1 MGSSV
6 PNSSGAPARTPPG
19 YRIFNLS
26 ACFLLSLPALTLWL
40 VKASPND
47 PDTFLLWGHRL
58 PQACIYKRLTGRP
71 CLGCGMTRGLC
82 FFFKGEVD
90 QAQEMHPSATWVGS
104 WLAVQIVLRLFFG
117 IVHSIERRVW
127 LPDVIFSLVS
137 LTLVIY
143 LPIIVSGCV

>member
-1 MGSSV
+1 
-6 PNSSGAPARTPPG
+6 
-19 YRIFNLS
+19 
-26 ACFLLSLPALTLWL
+26 
-40 VKASPND
+40 
-47 PDTFLLWGHRL
+47 
-58 PQACIYKRLTGRP
+58 
-71 CLGCGMTRGLC
+71 MTRGLC